1 MVFLMDAICMIRLDV
16 HYQMYKITDMVLFL
30 FLRLDSILFQRLD
43 QIHKIRSDG
52 WYLG

>member
-1 MVFLMDAICMIRLDV
+1 MDAIYKIRLDV
-16 HYQMYKITDMVLFL
+16 HYEMYKITDME